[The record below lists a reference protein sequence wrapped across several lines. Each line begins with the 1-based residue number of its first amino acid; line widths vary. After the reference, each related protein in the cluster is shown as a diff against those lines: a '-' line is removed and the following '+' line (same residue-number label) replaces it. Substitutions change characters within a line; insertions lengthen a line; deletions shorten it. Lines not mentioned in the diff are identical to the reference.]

1 MIVLGID
8 PGIAITGYAVL
19 QGDESQMKPLCYG
32 SIQTPSTQS
41 TSERLATI
49 YSELNRIILEY
60 HPIEIAVEE
69 LFFSRNVTTALIV
82 GQARG
87 VVLLSAQQQGLRL
100 TEYKPME
107 VKLAVTGYGAAAKK
121 QVQQMVKILLRL
133 TETPKPDDTAD
144 ALAIAICHLQSRKLK
159 SLGMK

>member
-87 VVLLSAQQQGLRL
+87 VVLLSAQQPVSYTHLR
-100 TEYKPME
+100 
-107 VKLAVTGYGAAAKK
+107 AH
-121 QVQQMVKILLRL
+121 
-133 TETPKPDDTAD
+133 ET
-144 ALAIAICHLQSRKLK
+144 R
-159 SLGMK
+159 